1 MSGVNIFIEDY
12 LPSKKVSDSTVSSV
26 FIDDYLPKADGKT
39 INNININEVPVGDAK
54 PYFDLDNIYKE
65 YGRDLTKEDII
76 NDERL
81 MDIVRTSLE
90 GRYAPGGLLTKAK
103 RTAVG
108 LAGGDFG
115 GLSGRDYRNMEA
127 EKAFEIWQNYQRSFA
142 GGQTVTTANEIAY
155 SMGASDDI
163 KMQLGSGYKL
173 FDMMGNAITGAFKGE
188 STFAEMGDAMW
199 DYTKAA
205 VYDPSTILSFGLGK
219 ILGFGAS
226 KASGLAART
235 LMIKSYQDQIKK
247 GVGKA
252 TAMKTIGQAVK
263 KAVPFALADSIIG
276 AGTDVAYQMQLIDVG
291 VQEEFSKAQTALTAA
306 GAMVVIPTLVAGG
319 ATFKEI
325 RKAIGSSPEKKGLIS
340 RNLQQILAYEEFD
353 KNLLKMSVD
362 DAEKLLKKR
371 VKKETVK
378 KYVDRNWGLSEK
390 ESRDFL
396 TWHEVKEEASKNIKI
411 RGEDL
416 FEDET
421 QQAFFRYFWLGDPDK
436 GTQGFYEALKDSGFV
451 IHKSVQEKYGT
462 TTKIF
467 SQAIRDFLDA
477 DQAKQIVEKFEK
489 DTGRQL
495 KFYTK
500 GVERPDGVIES
511 KVIKDITPDTL
522 ADQFVKQTSTAGKKL
537 WAVGHMAKLEKGLRN
552 KKNKLNAEELTD
564 IAAGKTDPKDDP
576 KYFQF
581 TLSTYKRL
589 LTSHL
594 STTGANIKGFTQL
607 VSINTAAD
615 FATAAI
621 NMGQSKIYKY
631 LGNAE
636 AAEKYYN
643 RAWGS
648 AIGAIRRG
656 FDVISPDV
664 PMEYAD
670 LILEASPEIMSK
682 LFRDVAGD
690 GGIQNALETLNM
702 DKAGKVW
709 RGADAVTKGA
719 QTVTL
724 VRLQDS
730 ITKRWAFGA
739 NVNQAIM
746 REYGVTANEFL
757 KRVDAGLEMASDR
770 FKDMVLEKALFR
782 TQRETASVNWST
794 LPGKEGLTAARKWAK
809 NIETATNRGP
819 LGFVVPFGSFMNTAV
834 ATMADYTGINTLRL
848 AYRKAT
854 GLELDF
860 ATREG
865 AEIVGKHAAGWA
877 LIGIGVYG
885 GDVLTAAEGQG
896 SGGALERVRNGL
908 KFNQDLLPD
917 GSVVDRKY
925 DWPVSAMRLI
935 SQIYA
940 HGISRGGKFDPSQVP
955 MDLLGP
961 QLIDQIIG
969 QAVRDIDGIT
979 QSLSYSLEEA
989 SKGNFNPMLE
999 MAGAGLQRSIQGFT
1013 RPLDPINTVVGFMR
1027 DREMNPDFT
1036 QAELGSTTRYI
1047 NNLLPTEELPSKAD
1061 PITGD
1066 KKTVD
1071 LGKQLL
1077 GNRMLGTPDV
1087 VERMI
1092 NSVGAQSF
1100 IDVFRMKIPPKLR
1113 TKVNRVAAPFFEV
1126 AAIKYLNRHPNF
1138 FELPLDQRQRIV
1150 NQMSSEVKS
1159 NTRKFIKDGMPK
1171 AYDLMMLL
1179 DGKNKDKLKKVMN
1192 FLEIDQDL
1200 EDMLDDPD
1208 AVPMLL
1214 RIKALI
1220 DNYDDIF
1227 FGDLILN

>member
-1 MSGVNIFIEDY
+1 MQTLSLSGNNNNIKTLSLTDNYEDY
-12 LPSKKVSDSTVSSV
+12 KDKEEHKTLSLESSQGNVDTVKNEGS
-26 FIDDYLPKADGKT
+26 
-39 INNININEVPVGDAK
+39 IN
-54 PYFDLDNIYKE
+54 YFDLDNISEE
-65 YGRDLTKEDII
+65 YGRSLTKEDII

-115 GLSGRDYRNMEA
+115 GLSGRDYRNMDA

-155 SMGASDDI
+155 SMGSSDDI
-163 KMQLGSGYKL
+163 KMKLGSGYKL
-173 FDMMGNAITGAFKGE
+173 FDMMGNAFTGDG
-188 STFAEMGDAMW
+188 SWAEMGDAMW

-205 VYDPSTILSFGLGK
+205 VYDPSTLLSFGLGK
-219 ILGFGAS
+219 IFGFGAT
-226 KASGLAART
+226 KTAGLAART

-247 GVGKA
+247 GVTKA

-263 KAVPFALADSIIG
+263 KALPFALADSVIG
-276 AGTDVAYQMQLIDVG
+276 AGTDVAYQMQLMDVG
-291 VQEEFSKAQTALTAA
+291 VQEEFSMAQTALTAA
-306 GAMVVIPTLVAGG
+306 GSMVVIPTLVAGG
-319 ATFKEI
+319 ATFKEL
-325 RKAIGSSPEKKGLIS
+325 RKSKLKNTVFG
-340 RNLQQILAYEEFD
+340 YEEFD

-371 VKKETVK
+371 VKKETIK
-378 KYVDRNWGLSEK
+378 KYIDRNWGLSQK
-390 ESRDFL
+390 ESRYFL
-396 TWHEVKEEASKNIKI
+396 TWHEIKEEASKNIKI

-421 QQAFFRYFWLGDPDK
+421 QQAFFRYFWLGDPEK
-436 GTQGFYEALKDSGFV
+436 GTQGFYEALKDAGFV
-451 IHKSVQEKYGT
+451 VHKSMEEKYGN

-467 SQAIRDFLDA
+467 SQAIRDFLDP

-511 KVIKDITPDTL
+511 RVIDDITPDTL

-564 IAAGKTDPKDDP
+564 IAAGKTDSKDDP

-621 NMGQSKIYKY
+621 NMGQSKIYKF

-636 AAEKYYN
+636 AAEKYYH

-670 LILEASPEIMSK
+670 LILEASPETMSK

-709 RGADAVTKGA
+709 RGADSITKGA
-719 QTVTL
+719 QTLTL

-770 FKDMVLEKALFR
+770 FKEMVLEKALFR

-794 LPGKEGLTAARKWAK
+794 LPGREGMFAARSWAK
-809 NIETATNRGP
+809 GLETATNRSP
-819 LGFVVPFGSFMNTAV
+819 IGFVVPFGSFMNTAV

-848 AYRKAT
+848 SYRKAT
-854 GLELDF
+854 GIELDF

-885 GDVLTAAEGQG
+885 GDVLTATEGQG

-925 DWPVSAMRLI
+925 DWPMSAMRLI
-935 SQIYA
+935 SQIIA
-940 HGISRGGKFDPSQVP
+940 HGITNDGKFDKSQIP

-961 QLIDQIIG
+961 QVIDQIIG
-969 QAVRDIDGIT
+969 QAVRDVDGIT

-989 SKGNFNPMLE
+989 SKGNFNPILE
-999 MAGAGLQRSIQGFT
+999 MANAGLQRSIQGFT
-1013 RPLDPINTVVGFMR
+1013 RPLDPINTTVGFMR

-1047 NNLLPTEELPSKAD
+1047 NNLLPSKELPSRAD
-1061 PITGD
+1061 PIVGD
-1066 KKTVD
+1066 KMTFD

-1100 IDVFRMKIPPKLR
+1100 FDVFRMTIPPKLR

-1126 AAIKYLNRHPNF
+1126 AAVKYLNRHPNF
-1138 FELPLDQRQRIV
+1138 FELPLDERRRIID
-1150 NQMSSEVKS
+1150 QMVTEVKS
-1159 NTRKFIKDGMPK
+1159 NTNKFIKDGMPK
-1171 AYDLMMLL
+1171 AYDLIMLL

-1200 EDMLDDPD
+1200 EDMIDDPD

-1214 RIKALI
+1214 RIKALL

>member
-1 MSGVNIFIEDY
+1 MRTLSLNNTSDNIRTISLLDGNEDPKEEHRTIS
-12 LPSKKVSDSTVSSV
+12 LTDLGNIDTVKNEGS
-26 FIDDYLPKADGKT
+26 
-39 INNININEVPVGDAK
+39 IN
-54 PYFDLDNIYKE
+54 YFDLDKIYEE

-90 GRYAPGGLLTKAK
+90 GRYAPGGLLTKGK
-103 RTAVG
+103 RVAVG
-108 LAGGDFG
+108 LAGGDIG
-115 GLSGRDYRNMEA
+115 GLSGRDYRNMDA

-155 SMGASDDI
+155 TIGASDDI
-163 KMQLGSGYKL
+163 KMKLGSGYKL

-188 STFAEMGDAMW
+188 STFAEMGDALW

-205 VYDPSTILSFGLGK
+205 VYDPSTLLSFGLGK
-219 ILGFGAS
+219 VFGFGAT

-252 TAMKTIGQAVK
+252 TAIKTISQAVK
-263 KAVPFALADSIIG
+263 KALPFALADSVIG

-291 VQEEFSKAQTALTAA
+291 VQEEFSKAQTAITAA
-306 GAMVVIPTLVAGG
+306 GSMVVIPALVAGG

-371 VKKETVK
+371 VKKETIK
-378 KYVDRNWGLSEK
+378 KYVDRNWGLSQK

-396 TWHEVKEEASKNIKI
+396 TWHEIKEEASKNIKI

-436 GTQGFYEALKDSGFV
+436 GTQGFYEALKDAGFV
-451 IHKSVQEKYGT
+451 VHKSMEEKYGT

-467 SQAIRDFLDA
+467 SQAIRDFLDE
-477 DQAKQIVEKFEK
+477 DQAKQIIEKFEK

-552 KKNKLNAEELTD
+552 KKKKLNAKELTD

-615 FATAAI
+615 LATAVI

-636 AAEKYYN
+636 AAERYYN

-670 LILEASPEIMSK
+670 LILEASPETMSK

-690 GGIQNALETLNM
+690 GGIQNSLETLNM

-709 RGADAVTKGA
+709 RGADAITKGA
-719 QTVTL
+719 QTLTL

-746 REYGVTANEFL
+746 REYGVTANQFL

-770 FKDMVLEKALFR
+770 FKENVLEKALFR

-794 LPGKEGLTAARKWAK
+794 LPGKEGMFAARSWAK
-809 NIETATNRGP
+809 GIETATNRYA
-819 LGFVVPFGSFMNTAV
+819 LGFIVPFGSFMNTAV

-925 DWPVSAMRLI
+925 DWPMSAIRLI
-935 SQIYA
+935 SQIIA
-940 HGISRGGKFDPSQVP
+940 HGITRDGKFDKSQIP

-979 QSLSYSLEEA
+979 QSLSYSLKEA
-989 SKGNFNPMLE
+989 STGNFDPMLE

-1047 NNLLPTEELPSKAD
+1047 NNLLPIEELPSRAD

-1066 KKTVD
+1066 QKTFD

-1077 GNRMLGTPDV
+1077 GTRMLGTPDV

-1100 IDVFRMKIPPKLR
+1100 FDVFRMTIPPKLR

-1138 FELPLDQRQRIV
+1138 FELPLDQRRRIV
-1150 NQMSSEVKS
+1150 DQMTSEVKS

-1171 AYDLMMLL
+1171 AYDLIMLL
-1179 DGKNKDKLKKVMN
+1179 DSKNKDKLKKVMN

-1208 AVPMLL
+1208 AVPTLL
-1214 RIKALI
+1214 RIKALV

-1227 FGDLILN
+1227 FGDLMLN

>member
-1 MSGVNIFIEDY
+1 MSGVN
-12 LPSKKVSDSTVSSV
+12 V
-26 FIDDYLPKADGKT
+26 FIDDYLPSKKESGDIVPTVSIDDYLPKIDGKVT
-39 INNININEVPVGDAK
+39 TNINVNEVPVGDAK
-54 PYFDLDNIYKE
+54 PYFDLDNISKE
-65 YGRDLTKEDII
+65 YGRALTKEDII

-90 GRYAPGGLLTKAK
+90 GRYAPGGLLTKGK
-103 RTAVG
+103 RVAVG

-115 GLSGRDYRNMEA
+115 GLSGRDYRNMDA

-155 SMGASDDI
+155 TMGASDDI
-163 KMQLGSGYKL
+163 KMKLGSGYKL
-173 FDMMGNAITGAFKGE
+173 FDMMGNAFTGDG
-188 STFAEMGDAMW
+188 SWAEMGDAMW

-205 VYDPSTILSFGLGK
+205 VYDPSTLLSFGLGK
-219 ILGFGAS
+219 IFGFGAT
-226 KASGLAART
+226 KTAGLAART

-247 GVGKA
+247 GVTKA
-252 TAMKTIGQAVK
+252 TAIKTISQAVK
-263 KAVPFALADSIIG
+263 KALPFALADSVIG

-291 VQEEFSKAQTALTAA
+291 VQEQFSMAQTALTAA
-306 GAMVVIPTLVAGG
+306 GSMVVIPTLVAGG

-325 RKAIGSSPEKKGLIS
+325 RKAVGSSPKKEGLVA

-371 VKKETVK
+371 VKKETIK
-378 KYVDRNWGLSEK
+378 KYIDRNWGLSQK

-396 TWHEVKEEASKNIKI
+396 TWHEIKEEASKNIKI

-421 QQAFFRYFWLGDPDK
+421 QQAFFRYFWLGDPEK
-436 GTQGFYEALKDSGFV
+436 GTQGFYEALKDAGFV
-451 IHKSVQEKYGT
+451 VHKSMQEKYGT

-467 SQAIRDFLDA
+467 SQAIRDFLDP

-511 KVIKDITPDTL
+511 RVIDDITPDTL

-564 IAAGKTDPKDDP
+564 IAAGKTNPKDDP

-594 STTGANIKGFTQL
+594 SATRANIKGFTQL

-615 FATAAI
+615 IATAAI
-621 NMGQSKIYKY
+621 NMGQSKIYKF

-636 AAEKYYN
+636 AAEKYYH

-670 LILEASPEIMSK
+670 LILEASPETMSK

-709 RGADAVTKGA
+709 RGADAITKGA
-719 QTVTL
+719 QTLTL

-770 FKDMVLEKALFR
+770 FKEMVLEKALFR

-794 LPGKEGLTAARKWAK
+794 LPGREGMFAARSWAK
-809 NIETATNRGP
+809 GLETATNRSP
-819 LGFVVPFGSFMNTAV
+819 IGFVVPFGSFMNTAV

-877 LIGIGVYG
+877 LITIGLYG
-885 GDVLTAAEGQG
+885 GDVLTATEGQG

-925 DWPVSAMRLI
+925 DWPMSAIRLI
-935 SQIYA
+935 SQIIA
-940 HGISRGGKFDPSQVP
+940 HGMGKSNNPFDFDSSQVP

-961 QLIDQIIG
+961 QVIDQIIG
-969 QAVRDIDGIT
+969 QAVRDVDGIT

-989 SKGNFNPMLE
+989 SKGNFNPILE
-999 MAGAGLQRSIQGFT
+999 MANAGLQRSIQGFT

-1047 NNLLPTEELPSKAD
+1047 NNLLPSAELPSRAD
-1061 PITGD
+1061 PILGD
-1066 KKTVD
+1066 KMTFD

-1100 IDVFRMKIPPKLR
+1100 FDVFRMTIPPKLR

-1126 AAIKYLNRHPNF
+1126 AAVKYLNRHPNF
-1138 FELPLDQRQRIV
+1138 FELPLDQRRRIID
-1150 NQMSSEVKS
+1150 QMVTEVKS
-1159 NTRKFIKDGMPK
+1159 NTNKFIKDGMPK
-1171 AYDLMMLL
+1171 AYDLIMLL

-1200 EDMLDDPD
+1200 EDMIDDPD

-1214 RIKALI
+1214 RIKALL